1 MGGGHCKE
9 LDAASLTTRDFEETH
24 VSEQISSSLTGVFKY
39 VVVPFWA
46 LGTISMAGGVIAM
59 SLPWPLLLFLAA
71 VWVGIA
77 YLFQVQRVVA
87 TDTGLLVG
95 SADQSIPYSEIAS
108 VTTFRFSNPEIV
120 TVHLRSGN
128 KVRFFACCRMLMFG
142 EHPIAAS
149 LRERAA
155 RSG

>member
-39 VVVPFWA
+39 VVVPFFA
-46 LGTISMAGGVIAM
+46 IGTISIVGAVITM
-59 SLPWPLLLFLAA
+59 SLPWPP
-71 VWVGIA
+71 
-77 YLFQVQRVVA
+77 
-87 TDTGLLVG
+87 LV
-95 SADQSIPYSEIAS
+95 
-108 VTTFRFSNPEIV
+108 FFSNPEIV

-128 KVRFFACCRMLMFG
+128 KVRFFACYRMHMFS

-155 RSG
+155 RRG

>member
-1 MGGGHCKE
+1 
-9 LDAASLTTRDFEETH
+9 LN
-24 VSEQISSSLTGVFKY
+24 EQISSSLTGVFKY
-39 VVVPFWA
+39 AVVPFWA
-46 LGTISMAGGVIAM
+46 LGTIVIVGAAITT
-59 SLPWPLLLFLAA
+59 SVPWPPLVFLAA

-77 YLFQVQRVVA
+77 YLCRVQRVVA

-95 SADQSIPYSEIAS
+95 SADRPIPYSEIAK

-120 TVHLRSGN
+120 TVHLASGN
-128 KVRFFACCRMLMFG
+128 KVRFFARYRVHMFS

-155 RSG
+155 RGG